1 MPTRRLIAFLAV
13 LSGVF
18 ACAAAPPDD
27 GVEYR
32 IIIGFAAPVRGDDPQ
47 LLTRLAPAGA
57 RLRFAASL
65 SASSHAYRLNCP
77 DIPDCDRALE
87 ALRAQPGI
95 TYVQTDHIK
104 DIR

>member
-1 MPTRRLIAFLAV
+1 MPTRRLIALLAV
-13 LSGVF
+13 LSGVS

-32 IIIGFAAPVRGDDPQ
+32 IIIGFADPVRGDDPQ
-47 LLTRLAPAGA
+47 LLTRLARAGA
-57 RLRFAASL
+57 RLRFTASL

-77 DIPDCDRALE
+77 DTPNCDRALE
-87 ALRAQPGI
+87 ALKAQAGI